1 MANWK
6 EPKSDY
12 KAEDQVTPDIFNTL
26 AENEKT
32 LERDFLQGRKEN
44 KKRNY
49 DNDLLYRFRRAI
61 GC

>member
-26 AENEKT
+26 AENEKH
-32 LERDFLQGRKEN
+32 LKEISC
-44 KKRNY
+44 R
-49 DNDLLYRFRRAI
+49 I
-61 GC
+61 EI